1 MKKNKVLLIG
11 WDSADWK
18 VIDRLIA
25 EGKMPTLKAMIEEG
39 VKGKIATLNP
49 PLSPMLW
56 TSIATGFRPY
66 KHGVIGFV
74 EPDGKGSVRPV
85 SSNFR
90 KVKAIWNILTME
102 GYKSNIIGWWPSNPV
117 ETINGCMVSN
127 MFQQEKN
134 GSKIIEQ
141 ENWEVQPATVHPERI
156 IDKIKD
162 LRVHPHEITLNL
174 VSPFVP
180 NFAKLGKGDDSNLGI
195 ISKFLAHA
203 STVHAAATELME
215 TEEWDFT
222 AVYHDALDHFS
233 HGFMRFYPPKMA
245 HIDEVE
251 FEMYKNVVEGAY
263 IFHDMMLERLLGM
276 VDDKTTV
283 MIVSDHGFHSDH
295 MRPIH
300 IPQVPA
306 GPAIEH
312 APYGIIVAKGPNIK
326 KGEQIFGASVLD
338 VTPTLLMMMGL
349 PIGKDMDG
357 KPLVDMFSD
366 GRKATYIESWEKID
380 KFGGELVK
388 IDGDVENDVTAA
400 LQQLIELGYI
410 DDLNIENVNEKD
422 RVKNIIKENSFYLAK
437 SYSSTGLHDD
447 ALELLLEV
455 ETKSDPDYRILH
467 EIVNCAVKTN
477 RFALANEYLQFIR
490 KEKILIDF
498 HIDILDAKVQIG
510 LNQPKEAIKLLNKA
524 LKVDNQS
531 VIILLDLANI
541 YNGLQMKKEAL
552 KCFNK
557 VLALDPENAH
567 AYYGKGLAYLRA
579 DEYEKAVEEF
589 LNAIDRLYHF
599 PLAHL
604 YLGESL
610 ALMKEYEAAIG
621 TFELVKTMMPNLPK
635 VYRWLQDLYDL
646 IDDPIKSRENASIL
660 GKMHLD
666 KRTIIC
672 GLPGPKMEDALS
684 MLKQNKVN
692 IGKSFDVLKT
702 QNLDVLKK
710 DWFSQLE
717 GDVIYLPLQYFPS
730 LNSRN
735 LNKFIFIKD
744 SLEDTIEHM
753 NKKAKI
759 KANTFNFELM
769 NNLNKIEESTK
780 SWFGKQPDVD
790 VYYLS
795 NLDKLMEII

>member
-18 VIDRLIA
+18 VIDRLIL
-25 EGKMPTLKAMIEEG
+25 EGKMPTLKGMIEEG

-74 EPDGKGSVRPV
+74 EPDGKGGVRPV

-102 GYKSNIIGWWPSNPV
+102 GYKSNIVGWWPSNPV

-141 ENWEVQPATVHPERI
+141 EKWEVQPATVHPERI
-156 IDKIKD
+156 INKIKD

-180 NFAKLGKGDDSNLGI
+180 DFAKLGKEDDSNLGI

-222 AVYHDALDHFS
+222 AVYHDSLDHFS
-233 HGFMRFYPPKMA
+233 HGFMRFYPPKMD
-245 HIDEVE
+245 HINELE
-251 FEMYKNVVEGAY
+251 FEMYKNVVTGAY

-276 VDDKTTV
+276 VDENTTV

-349 PIGKDMDG
+349 PVGKDMDG
-357 KPLVDMFSD
+357 KPLIDIFSD
-366 GRKATYIESWEKID
+366 NRKATYIESWEKIK
-380 KFGGELVK
+380 KFGGELVNT
-388 IDGDVENDVTAA
+388 DSNSENDVSAA

-410 DDLNIENVNEKD
+410 DDLNIENVSEKD
-422 RVKNIIKENSFYLAK
+422 RVKNIIKENTYYLAK
-437 SYSSTGLHDD
+437 SYASTGLSDE

-477 RFALANEYLQFIR
+477 RFALANEYIQFIR
-490 KEKILIDF
+490 KGKILVDL
-498 HIDILDAKVQIG
+498 HIDILEAKVQIG
-510 LNQPKEAIKLLNKA
+510 LNNPKEAIKILNRA
-524 LKVDNQS
+524 LKVEKGS
-531 VIILLDLANI
+531 IIILLDLANI

-557 VLALDPENAH
+557 VLSLEPENAH

-579 DEYEKAVEEF
+579 DDFELAVEEF

-599 PLAHL
+599 PVAHL

-610 ALMKEYEAAIG
+610 ALMKQYEAAID
-621 TFELVKTMMPNLPK
+621 TFELVKTMMPKLPK
-635 VYRWLQDLYDL
+635 VYRWLQDLYD
-646 IDDPIKSRENASIL
+646 IVGNSIKSQENAAIIK
-660 GKMHLD
+660 KMNLD

-672 GLPGPKMEDALS
+672 GLPGEKMKDALCF
-684 MLKQNKVN
+684 LKENKVD
-692 IGKSFDVLKT
+692 IGKSLEVLKN
-702 QNLDVLKK
+702 QSLGVLKK
-710 DWFSQLE
+710 DWLKGID
-717 GDVIYLPLQYFPS
+717 GDVIYIPLQYLPS
-730 LNSRN
+730 LNSHN
-735 LNKFIFIKD
+735 LYKFIFIKD
-744 SLEDTIEHM
+744 SLEDATEYI
-753 NKKAKI
+753 NKNSKI
-759 KANTFNFELM
+759 RANTFNFELISS
-769 NNLNKIEESTK
+769 LKDIEERTK
-780 SWFGKQPDVD
+780 SWFGRQPDVD
-790 VYYLS
+790 VFYLS
-795 NLDKLMEII
+795 SIDKLLEII